1 MWPIF
6 KEKYKGFSIVEL
18 LVSLSIVFI
27 IASAILINQNSY
39 AESSALTNL
48 ADNLASSIT
57 QAQVYGN
64 AVRQAPGT
72 DSFTAS
78 YGVSMNLLAGG
89 SDRLFVS
96 FIDRDSNQRYSGSWS
111 CTANNPSD
119 NASGCLEFVE
129 RVDMQRGNY
138 IKEMCLI
145 DSTEALHCGLPKRA
159 DISFLRP
166 KLEAQ
171 LELFD
176 SQGQSLS
183 WAVARGLRIELKSPN
198 GLSRYVTIYKNGQV
212 SVN

>member
-1 MWPIF
+1 MRPIF
-6 KEKYKGFSIVEL
+6 KENYKGFSVVEL

-39 AESSALTNL
+39 TESNALTNL

-64 AVRQAPGT
+64 AVKQVPGA
-72 DSFTAS
+72 DDFSAS

-89 SDRLFVS
+89 SNKVFVS

-119 NASGCLEFVE
+119 NASGCLEFVG
-129 RVDMQRGNY
+129 RVDIQRGNY
-138 IKEMCLI
+138 IMQICLI
-145 DSTEALHCGLPKRA
+145 DSSDALHCGLPMRA

-176 SQGQSLS
+176 AQGQSLS
-183 WAVARGLRIELKSPN
+183 WAVARGVRIELKSPK
-198 GLSRYVTIYKNGQV
+198 GLSRYVTVYKNGQV

>member
-1 MWPIF
+1 MWPIS
-6 KEKYKGFSIVEL
+6 KENYKGFSVVEL
-18 LVSLSIVFI
+18 LVSLSIAFI

-39 AESSALTNL
+39 SESTTLTNL

-57 QAQVYGN
+57 QAQIYGN
-64 AVRQAPGT
+64 AVKKVPGA
-72 DSFTAS
+72 DNFSAS

-89 SDRLFVS
+89 SDRLFIS
-96 FIDRDSNQRYSGSWS
+96 FIDRDSNQRYSGNWS

-129 RVDMQRGNY
+129 RVDIQRGNY
-138 IKEMCLI
+138 IREMCLI
-145 DSTEALHCGLPKRA
+145 DSSGALHCGLPKRA

-183 WAVARGLRIELKSPN
+183 WAVAQGLRIELKSPN
-198 GLSRYVTIYKNGQV
+198 GLSRYVTVYKNGQV

>member
-6 KEKYKGFSIVEL
+6 KENSQGFSIVEL

-39 AESSALTNL
+39 TESNSLTNL

-64 AVRQAPGT
+64 AVRQAPGAN
-72 DSFTAS
+72 SFSDS

-89 SDRLFVS
+89 SDRLFIS

-119 NASGCLEFVE
+119 DASGCLEFVE
-129 RVDMQRGNY
+129 RVDIQRGNY
-138 IKEMCLI
+138 IREMCLV
-145 DSTEALHCGLPKRA
+145 DNTGALHCGLPMRA

-171 LELFD
+171 MEFFD
-176 SQGQSLS
+176 AQGQSLS
-183 WAVARGLRIELKSPN
+183 WFVARGVRIELKSPN
-198 GLSRYVTIYKNGQV
+198 GLSRYVTIYQNGQV
-212 SVN
+212 SVY